1 MKRYQVILLF
11 FVGIIIVLWFVA
23 RITGALQLYNF
34 PTSSM
39 EPTIHVGQKFF
50 TTNLTTAGRNDIIT
64 FIRMADKYG
73 MPDSNGQKNIFSS
86 RLIATEGDKL
96 EIRNGY
102 AYINQQLADDTTRL
116 KFEYSFSNSDVNS
129 IATRLSIDL
138 EKNYYSNEIIQ
149 MDAMTSVAF
158 LSFDQYEKTKNLVA
172 LKRVIITDTSYI
184 LKEFGARKWSVDEF
198 GPYII
203 PPGHVFV
210 LGDNRHNAQDSRYV
224 GPIPM
229 KDIKGV
235 LIAKF

>member
-1 MKRYQVILLF
+1 MKRYQIILLF
-11 FVGIIIVLWFVA
+11 FVGIIIVLWVVG
-23 RITGALQLYNF
+23 RITGALQFYNF

-39 EPTIHVGQKFF
+39 EPTMHVGQKFF

-64 FIRMADKYG
+64 FTRLADQYG
-73 MPDSNGQKNIFSS
+73 MPDSSGQKNIFAS
-86 RLIATEGDKL
+86 RIIAIEGNKL

-116 KFEYSFSNSDVNS
+116 KFDYSFSSTDVNAV
-129 IATRLSIDL
+129 ATLLNINL
-138 EKNYYSNEIIQ
+138 KKNY
-149 MDAMTSVAF
+149 TSSEVFQADSTTSIAF
-158 LSFDQYEKTKNLVA
+158 LSFAQYEKAKSLVA
-172 LKRVIITDTSYI
+172 LKRVIKTDTSFI
-184 LKEFGARKWSVDEF
+184 LDEF

-203 PPGHVFV
+203 PRGYVFV

-229 KDIKGV
+229 KDIKGF

>member
-1 MKRYQVILLF
+1 M
-11 FVGIIIVLWFVA
+11 A

-50 TTNLTTAGRNDIIT
+50 TTNLTTAERNDIIT
-64 FIRMADKYG
+64 FIRMADKFG

-86 RLIATEGDKL
+86 RIIAIEGDKL

-102 AYINQQLADDTTRL
+102 AYINQQLADDTTQL
-116 KFEYSFSNSDVNS
+116 KFDYSFSNTDVNT
-129 IATRLSIDL
+129 IATLLNIDL
-138 EKNYYSNEIIQ
+138 EKNYYSSEIMQVDLI
-149 MDAMTSVAF
+149 TSTAF
-158 LSFDQYEKTKNLVA
+158 FSFDQYEKAKKLVA
-172 LKRVIITDTSYI
+172 LKRVVKTDTAF
-184 LKEFGARKWSVDEF
+184 LFKDFTMLNWSLDEF

-210 LGDNRHNAQDSRYV
+210 MGDNRHRAQDSRYV
-224 GPIPM
+224 GPIPV

>member
-1 MKRYQVILLF
+1 MKRYQVILLVT
-11 FVGIIIVLWFVA
+11 VGVIVLLWIVG
-23 RITGALQLYNF
+23 RMTGALQLYNF

-50 TTNLTTAGRNDIIT
+50 TTNLTTAGRNDIIAFT
-64 FIRMADKYG
+64 RMADKYG
-73 MPDSNGQKNIFSS
+73 MPDPNGQKNTFSS

-116 KFEYSFSNSDVNS
+116 KFDYSFSNTDVNT
-129 IATRLSIDL
+129 IARFLNIDL
-138 EKNYYSNEIIQ
+138 EKNFITNEIFQ
-149 MDAMTSVAF
+149 MDSMTSITF
-158 LSFDQYEKTKNLVA
+158 LSFDQYEKVKNQVA
-172 LKRVIITDTSYI
+172 LKRVIKTDTSFMF
-184 LKEFGARKWSVDEF
+184 KEYVERNWSIDEF

-203 PPGHVFV
+203 PVGHVFV
-210 LGDNRHNAQDSRYV
+210 MGDNRHMAQDSRYI
-224 GPIPM
+224 GLIPM

>member
-11 FVGIIIVLWFVA
+11 FAGIIIVLWFIA
-23 RITGALQLYNF
+23 RITGALHLYNF
-34 PTSSM
+34 PTGSM

-50 TTNLTTAGRNDIIT
+50 TTNLKTAGRNDIIT
-64 FIRMADKYG
+64 FTRTADRYG
-73 MPDSNGQKNIFSS
+73 MPDSSQKNLFSS

-102 AYINQQLADDTTRL
+102 AYINKQLADDTTRL
-116 KFEYSFSNSDVNS
+116 KFDYTFSNNDLNA
-129 IATRLSIDL
+129 IATLLNIDP
-138 EKNYYSNEIIQ
+138 EKNFYSNEIIQ
-149 MDAMTSVAF
+149 TDGLTSIAF
-158 LSFDQYEKTKNLVA
+158 LSFTEYEKAKNLVA
-172 LKRVIITDTSYI
+172 LKRVIKTDTTF
-184 LKEFGARKWSVDEF
+184 LFKEFIERNWSIDEL

-210 LGDNRHNAQDSRYV
+210 MGDNRHLSQDSRYV

-235 LIAKF
+235 LIAKL